1 MLSKDLNDSYEVLA
15 EAIQT
20 VMRKNK
26 VKNPYEKLKKL
37 TRGNKISPEVIKTF
51 IDTLEIPKAE
61 KDQLKEITPH
71 SYLGNAETLA
81 KDIDKY

>member
-1 MLSKDLNDSYEVLA
+1 M
-15 EAIQT
+15 
-20 VMRKNK
+20 
-26 VKNPYEKLKKL
+26 KNPYEKLKKL